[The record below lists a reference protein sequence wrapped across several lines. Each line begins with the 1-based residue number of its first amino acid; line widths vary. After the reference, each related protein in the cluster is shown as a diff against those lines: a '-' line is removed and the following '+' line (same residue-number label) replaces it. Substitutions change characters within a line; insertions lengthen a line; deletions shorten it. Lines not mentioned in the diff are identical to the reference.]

1 MAMTASLAINPSSGQ
16 AGPGG
21 NSVTATVTLT
31 VNNTYTTT
39 AVNVTGIRPYAV
51 QHSGTAQTG
60 GFALGAPVLNKANQS
75 VAAGGSS
82 TFSFGFDCYAP
93 QVAGAAGS
101 AYNGANN
108 ASTVVWDIG
117 AEVTC
122 SDGTVL
128 TPTVVT
134 FTASQS
140 PHS

>member
-1 MAMTASLAINPSSGQ
+1 MAMTASLAINPSSGN

-21 NSVTATVTLT
+21 NGSASTVTLT

-75 VAAGGSS
+75 VATGGSS
-82 TFSFGFDCYAP
+82 TFSWGFDPYGP
-93 QVAGAAGS
+93 QAKGLAGS
-101 AYNGANN
+101 EYLGANN
-108 ASTVVWDIG
+108 ATTIVWDLG
-117 AEVTC
+117 CEVTC

-128 TPTVVT
+128 NPTVQA
-134 FTASQS
+134 FTASES